1 MKVIPFKERDADYRV
16 SVRDNIKL
24 DGIPYIWSS
33 NLSDEQLRPGG
44 HSKPAS
50 HGHLKTGHLD
60 SSLVG

>member
-1 MKVIPFKERDADYRV
+1 MQQVNQAENFFKHANKDSD
-16 SVRDNIKL
+16 KL
-24 DGIPYIWSS
+24 YT
-33 NLSDEQLRPGG
+33 PGG

>member
-1 MKVIPFKERDADYRV
+1 MLFYRLNALYGQWRQGVAVQDYRGAAL
-16 SVRDNIKL
+16 N
-24 DGIPYIWSS
+24 
-33 NLSDEQLRPGG
+33 PGG